1 MKERFY
7 QVTRGIL
14 FCCLAA
20 SLPVMAQDTHPQSND
35 HPTHEKQ
42 AQKPEHRAQR
52 PAANAHPAEHN
63 TNRPQSQR
71 QNENARPMHG
81 ENHAQPQPNRGVRPE
96 QNRSSQHRAGMGHP
110 NQGHRPAQWGRPPSH
125 RGSYSFRSND
135 RARLH
140 SYYMNRM
147 RAINRAN
154 RPVFRVGG
162 YFPYVD
168 IGYISPLPADL
179 YGSLPPPPPGYEM
192 GYYDGYVV
200 VYDPVTYFIASV
212 IDLLQ

>member
-1 MKERFY
+1 MKKPLYRI
-7 QVTRGIL
+7 TRVAL

-20 SLPVMAQDTHPQSND
+20 ALPAFAQDNHARQND
-35 HPTHEKQ
+35 HPEHNQ
-42 AQKPEHRAQR
+42 AQRTDHQAQR
-52 PAANAHPAEHN
+52 LNRQTPN
-63 TNRPQSQR
+63 TRPNRG
-71 QNENARPMHG
+71 N
-81 ENHAQPQPNRGVRPE
+81 NHAQQPNRGARPSP
-96 QNRSSQHRAGMGHP
+96 NRARQRRP
-110 NQGHRPAQWGRPPSH
+110 NHGRPAQWGRPPAH

-140 SYYMNRM
+140 SYYVARL

-162 YFPYVD
+162 YFPYAD
-168 IGYISPLPADL
+168 IGYLSPLPPSL
-179 YGSLPPPPPGYEM
+179 YGTLPPPPYGYQM

-200 VYDPVTYFIASV
+200 VYDPATYFIASL